1 MFPISWSIELELE
14 YGMLK
19 FLSPTPTFHSNFFLL
34 KKFLDLGAG
43 WGGWRAAGEPAA
55 LYR

>member
-43 WGGWRAAGEPAA
+43 WGGRRAAGETAA